1 MLLILTVPLFLND
14 GVLLDVLHRQE
25 LMKSLITRVLT
36 IPNLR
41 AHAATITPLLQLL
54 AADGAKGW
62 LTALD
67 VCAAVGSSGSQGI
80 IAIDGN
86 SSGYGSSTVMIH
98 KLNFLSNFCH
108 CALSYSSDGSVSPE
122 SVRLLIKG
130 SGNGGIGGGGG
141 SGKGWISVVCDAL
154 DAMPLLSLMS
164 FIESHCGGSDW
175 TTKHTS
181 SSAGGG
187 SGLSTKRGVEE
198 IDSDVDVMDVIMTTD
213 VDIQEQAFAMAGG
226 LKRLEYRLSALQN
239 RIKTMEKNGST
250 PCIRGNGSSSKY
262 EGMKTIIRVLS
273 ASHIVS
279 PLTDVVPIV
288 TTMPSSSSSSSAMF
302 STSDS
307 NSMNREVLSST
318 FSVMNAYRKT
328 LMSCPSSV
336 ALSTAHNA
344 SSAPLSLSL
353 LNTMAFSRPNQ
364 SLTKRLWVLLT
375 ATSAP
380 FDVALLTEIV
390 TSDIPTPT
398 AAGAPLFATSAFGSS
413 SSSSSFG
420 GYGPLTTRAADQIHV
435 TPGALREGVLSCM
448 YILCCTMAHQM
459 AATDDEEFFE
469 QGKILPL
476 EDIKALVKLL
486 KLWLYKL
493 YWTHPLFD
501 GYSDFKDNTAMPSLH
516 DLQIQIAVTR
526 LFNLLYTRN
535 ERRPYVPDDAWHFK
549 GIARLDADAVSDV
562 LMNNE
567 FHPMSM
573 AGIGE
578 GASSSASSSS
588 SISSTGFSSHRS
600 SSTALHQLRTL
611 LSCIPQVIPFDQRVD
626 VFQALLRIDK
636 ERFFSSFPDL

>member
-1 MLLILTVPLFLND
+1 M
-14 GVLLDVLHRQE
+14 LLDVLHRQE

-41 AHAATITPLLQLL
+41 THAATITPLLQLL

-67 VCAAVGSSGSQGI
+67 VCAAVACGGSQEI
-80 IAIDGN
+80 IAADG
-86 SSGYGSSTVMIH
+86 STVMID

-130 SGNGGIGGGGG
+130 SGSGSGG
-141 SGKGWISVVCDAL
+141 SVQGWISVVCDAL

-164 FIESHCGGSDW
+164 FIEAHCGGSEW
-175 TTKHTS
+175 TTKHMPS

-187 SGLSTKRGVEE
+187 SGKRSADE

-213 VDIQEQAFAMAGG
+213 VDIQEHAFAMAGG

-250 PCIRGNGSSSKY
+250 SCPRGIGSGSSKY

-273 ASHIVS
+273 ASHIVAS
-279 PLTDVVPIV
+279 LTDVVPIV
-288 TTMPSSSSSSSAMF
+288 TTIPSSSSSVTA
-302 STSDS
+302 STTDGC
-307 NSMNREVLSST
+307 SMNREVLSST

-336 ALSTAHNA
+336 ALSTTHNV

-353 LNTMAFSRPNQ
+353 LNTMAFARPNQ

-390 TSDIPTPT
+390 TSDIHIPT
-398 AAGAPLFATSAFGSS
+398 AAGAPLFATGGAFGS

-420 GYGPLTTRAADQIHV
+420 GYGPLTTRAADQIHL
-435 TPGALREGVLSCM
+435 TPAALREGVLSCL

-526 LFNLLYTRN
+526 LYNLLFTRN
-535 ERRPYVPDDAWHFK
+535 ERRPYLSDDAWHFK

-562 LMNNE
+562 LMTNE
-567 FHPMSM
+567 FNPMSM
-573 AGIGE
+573 AGVGE
-578 GASSSASSSS
+578 GVASSSASSSS
-588 SISSTGFSSHRS
+588 SSSHRS
-600 SSTALHQLRTL
+600 SNTALHQLRTL

-636 ERFFSSFPDL
+636 ERFFSSDPRGGSFVRSFFIP